1 MNAPSGAMDALAG
14 AVLDRKYRLEQ
25 PLGRGGM
32 GAVFLATHLGT
43 ERPVALK
50 VIAPEHAARP
60 EFLERFRREARSLG
74 RLRHPGVV
82 DVTDFGVAEHTGQ
95 ALPYLV
101 MELLDGVSLAE
112 VVGEP
117 QPLSFVVEVVDQVAS
132 ALQEAHAAGIVHR
145 DLKPENLWLEPDR
158 RGGFRVKVLDFGLA
172 RLAGDDESRPAAPA
186 APVTLATG
194 DTPGLADQATLLAP
208 RPQAPADLEDRETLV
223 RSGSESG
230 GMTRLGSLLGT
241 PAYMSPEQA
250 KGLPPTPA
258 SDLYSL
264 GVLCWRLLAGR
275 PPFAGS
281 IDEVLRQHREAPAP
295 SLRAVRREVPKA
307 VDELLSQA
315 LDKDPAR
322 RPVSAAAFAAAL
334 RARAESG
341 PAFVQRVFGLLATSP
356 GPFLRVS
363 LLAHAPMLSL
373 AAGLLL
379 LALPAAMGAPL
390 PVQRPHAGL
399 AFMALIVTWM
409 AAIAANG
416 ALCEPLIAQLLVAP
430 LRPPRLDL
438 LFQGARSRAG
448 AYGRTLAG
456 YLGSVAVIVA
466 PALVPIP
473 RGHPA
478 RYAVLALTVAY
489 LIWIVSV
496 YDRYMF
502 TAQVVVMEGLERSA
516 ARERSRV
523 LAREAHSRLKHLET
537 AGTLPVVF
545 ASTIVAVAG
554 MTVLGRVH
562 RELGLLVALG
572 LFALGFVAFSVFVAP
587 VLSASLAL
595 LYFRV
600 RESLGEPLGD
610 ILERYERVA
619 LPETAWP
626 RRLRDRL
633 VQDITVARTRGGP

>member
-1 MNAPSGAMDALAG
+1 MNAPAGAMDALAG

-74 RLRHPGVV
+74 RLRHPNVV
-82 DVTDFGVAEHTGQ
+82 DVTDFGVADHDGA

-101 MELLDGVSLAE
+101 MELLDGVSLAD

-117 QPLSFVVEVVDQVAS
+117 QPLSFVVEVVDQVTS
-132 ALQEAHAAGIVHR
+132 ALHEAHAAGIVHR

-172 RLAGDDESRPAAPA
+172 RLAGDDDARPTTPVAPV
-186 APVTLATG
+186 APVTAGATL
-194 DTPGLADQATLLAP
+194 GLADEATLL
-208 RPQAPADLEDRETLV
+208 APADLEDRETLV
-223 RSGSESG
+223 RPGSDEG
-230 GMTRLGSLLGT
+230 AGMTRIGTLLGT

-250 KGLPPTPA
+250 KGQPPTPA

-275 PPFAGS
+275 APFAGS
-281 IDEVLRQHREAPAP
+281 IDDVLRQHREAPAP
-295 SLRAVRREVPKA
+295 SLRAVRRDVPKA

-341 PAFVQRVFGLLATSP
+341 PAFVQRVFGLIATSP

-363 LLAHAPMLSL
+363 LLAHAPMLAL
-373 AAGLLL
+373 AVGLLL
-379 LALPAAMGAPL
+379 LALPAALGAPL
-390 PVQRPHAGL
+390 PVQPPHAGI
-399 AFMALIVTWM
+399 AFMALILAWM

-478 RYAVLALTVAY
+478 RYAVLAITVAY
-489 LIWIVSV
+489 LIWVVSV

-502 TAQVVVMEGLERSA
+502 TAQVVVMEGLERHA
-516 ARERSRV
+516 ARERSRQ
-523 LAREAHSRLKHLET
+523 LAREAHARLKHLET

-545 ASTIVAVAG
+545 ASIVVSVAG

-587 VLSASLAL
+587 VLSTSLAL

-633 VQDITVARTRGGP
+633 VQDITIARTRGGP